1 MNLLPGKRPLRMRR
15 AAPLLWGILATFL
28 ALLLGLGL
36 GSCGPATVV
45 GSANVQELVVPLQVI
60 QGPRGSVLAL
70 VPVYIRDQG
79 PFAFALDTGA
89 SQSLVDREI
98 VDSLGL
104 PVIGETREI
113 TGVAGVTSAELI
125 RLEEWRVAEVPLPET
140 TAITL
145 DLPEP
150 SSGQALR
157 GLLGSDI
164 LSRFGAITVDYEQ
177 QRLIL
182 RSRR

>member
-1 MNLLPGKRPLRMRR
+1 MRMLPERRPMRAR
-15 AAPLLWGILATFL
+15 GADPLLCGILA
-28 ALLLGLGL
+28 ALLVLFLVLGLAG
-36 GSCGPATVV
+36 CGPATVA

-70 VPVYIRDQG
+70 VPVFIRDQG

-113 TGVAGVTSAELI
+113 TGVAGVTSAELL
-125 RLEEWRVAEVPLPET
+125 RLEEWQVGDVPLPET

-177 QRLIL
+177 ERLIL